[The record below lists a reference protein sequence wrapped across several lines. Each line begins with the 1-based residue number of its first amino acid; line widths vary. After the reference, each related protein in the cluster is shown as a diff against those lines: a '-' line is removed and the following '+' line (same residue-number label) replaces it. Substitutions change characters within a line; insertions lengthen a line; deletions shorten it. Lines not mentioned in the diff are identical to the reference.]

1 MSSITQLFGYICVYI
16 SIFISAYIKKDVG
29 ERTNIE
35 LLIVFLRNTTQTVW
49 LIILKE
55 FDIIMLKQWE
65 ECSSYILHIGKLL

>member
-16 SIFISAYIKKDVG
+16 PIFISAYIKKDVG

-35 LLIVFLRNTTQTVW
+35 LLIVFLCNTTQTVW

-65 ECSSYILHIGKLL
+65 ECSSHILHIGKLL